1 MLSGVAP
8 SLIPSQVDTKGLR
21 DNQGEGPEGEGG
33 EMFQNNGKIS
43 IYLGRVRFECLIG
56 IFDRD

>member
-21 DNQGEGPEGEGG
+21 DNQEEGAGPEGGG
-33 EMFQNNGKIS
+33 RGDILKQWQNINQ
-43 IYLGRVRFECLIG
+43 FE
-56 IFDRD
+56 